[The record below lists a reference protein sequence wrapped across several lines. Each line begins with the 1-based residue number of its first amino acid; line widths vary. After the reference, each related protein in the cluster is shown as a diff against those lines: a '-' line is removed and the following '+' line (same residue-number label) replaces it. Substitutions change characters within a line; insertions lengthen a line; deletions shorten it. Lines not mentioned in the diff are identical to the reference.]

1 MKKVKAT
8 LDILTAD
15 INRHWNRF
23 NLKKQQRYTLCGFVA
38 YTMLT
43 IGVVV
48 KVCIDAGSSDK
59 KLSIEHI
66 KNPTIDKATWDVK
79 VADSLLFILKKH

>member
-1 MKKVKAT
+1 MKKVKAK
-8 LDILTAD
+8 LDIWKAD

-23 NLKKQQRYTLCGFVA
+23 DLKKQQRYIFYGFIA

-48 KVCIDAGSSDK
+48 KVCIDAGNSDK

-66 KNPTIDKATWDVK
+66 ENPTIDKAALDVK
-79 VADSLLFILKKH
+79 VADSLLFILKKQ